1 MPEEIEYDIATF
13 ANFIKKDENAIIA
26 FYGGEPLLY
35 PDIIK
40 SFIHSLP
47 AKKFV
52 LQTNGFFIEKI
63 GDFVNKFDSILLS
76 IDGRKEVTDFYR
88 CPRCYEKVMNA
99 LNFLKKKGYRGDII
113 ARMTASCC
121 TDIYKDVTHL
131 LKFFPHVHWQLDVV
145 WSNLWDVEEFEKWA
159 ERSYTPGIEKL
170 IKLWLKKMEEGI
182 LLGIVPFLG
191 IIKRMIWGGEGLHCG
206 AGKDAVAITT
216 DGRIL
221 ACPIAGEFAW
231 NEIGDFNSFK
241 KIEIGEP
248 CKSCDVY
255 TICGGRCL
263 FFHMEKLWGERGF
276 HSVCRITK
284 HLIYNLENVKDIVI
298 SHLPKIEK
306 ELKYPPFN
314 NTTEIIP

>member
-1 MPEEIEYDIATF
+1 M
-13 ANFIKKDENAIIA
+13 
-26 FYGGEPLLY
+26 
-35 PDIIK
+35 
-40 SFIHSLP
+40 
-47 AKKFV
+47 
-52 LQTNGFFIEKI
+52 
-63 GDFVNKFDSILLS
+63 
-76 IDGRKEVTDFYR
+76 
-88 CPRCYEKVMNA
+88 
-99 LNFLKKKGYRGDII
+99 
-113 ARMTASCC
+113 
-121 TDIYKDVTHL
+121 YKR
-131 LKFFPHVHWQLDVV
+131 Q
-145 WSNLWDVEEFEKWA
+145 
-159 ERSYTPGIEKL
+159 
-170 IKLWLKKMEEGI
+170 
-182 LLGIVPFLG
+182 
-191 IIKRMIWGGEGLHCG
+191 IWGGEGLHCG

-241 KIEIGEP
+241 KIEIGGP